1 MVKKAILERYRKGGC
16 FVVKGVSRRVIV
28 VKSPDPKLFEQA
40 IFIVKEDAAQG
51 EGVTAEK
58 VLEEARRV
66 ASRYVRRNTGWGKG
80 VGKIPPPAWLGIG
93 ALLASALWGCAA
105 MLGL

>member
-1 MVKKAILERYRKGGC
+1 MVKKAILEWYRKGGC

-40 IFIVKEDAAQG
+40 IFIVKEDVAQG
-51 EGVTAEK
+51 EGITAEK

-66 ASRYVRRNTGWGKG
+66 ANHYVLRNTGWGRG
-80 VGKIPPPAWLGIG
+80 LGKIPPPAWLGIG
-93 ALLASALWGCAA
+93 ALLASALWGCAT
-105 MLGL
+105 MMGI